1 MWNEESTLLSLDINI
16 DIELDDLES
25 LFQPGWF
32 CDSVIK
38 KKKQQQTIKYRKRI
52 LVNEVSISSD

>member
-38 KKKQQQTIKYRKRI
+38 KKKKNNKP
-52 LVNEVSISSD
+52 